1 MGILSIF
8 GRGKGGQALTP
19 LALAQ
24 RGKSPEHKEVLEF
37 FYTVDTDKKGCLK
50 KSGSKKGCGCM
61 KSGCM
66 TMDEYIARVN
76 DYLTKSDLKARALAK
91 LGLDESELEDVAP
104 ICLYD
109 FVYNT
114 NDESLLWKYEE
125 VKVDKKK
132 QKHEYTTPGTHY
144 HVVTSKY
151 SVTWIFFSKT
161 QMYTYNFIFDMTSD
175 NQVEYMKE
183 FFLQDVT
190 AFETES
196 TVVERI
202 ERKVKAGCGCISAK
216 EKFSKNNYTIDWFR
230 VVVPG
235 SQFSIS
241 MRNAGEQAESVMAAK
256 ALLRDRKFVK

>member
-1 MGILSIF
+1 MGILNKLL
-8 GRGKGGQALTP
+8 GRGKDDQP
-19 LALAQ
+19 LSPLLIAQ

-37 FYTVDTDKKGCLK
+37 FYTNDAAKKKGCLRG
-50 KSGSKKGCGCM
+50 KSG
-61 KSGCM
+61 M
-66 TMDEYIARVN
+66 TMDDYIARVN
-76 DYLTKSDLKARALAK
+76 AFLTKSDLKARALEK
-91 LGLDESELEDVAP
+91 LGLDASELEDVEP

-109 FVYNT
+109 FVYNR
-114 NDESLLWKYEE
+114 NDEDLYWKYEE
-125 VKVDKKK
+125 IKVDKKT
-132 QKHEYTTPGTHY
+132 QRTEFVSPGVRY
-144 HVVTSKY
+144 RVVTSKY

-161 QMYTYNFIFDMTSD
+161 QMYTYNFVFDMTSD
-175 NQVEYMKE
+175 DQTEYMKE
-183 FFLQDVT
+183 FFLQDIT

-216 EKFSKNNYTIDWFR
+216 EMYTKNNYTIDWFR

-241 MRNAGEQAESVMAAK
+241 MRNAGDQAQSVMAAK